1 MSHRASARF
10 AHLLHCPMHWLHFIA
25 ALATFADD
33 ARTGKLPPP
42 PRRLRA
48 SAVRTS
54 KATSTQTLAATPES
68 GDGGGPNLLVECEMR
83 RVAFDMAMR
92 HPSAQRHAAMI
103 QTSLAMTACPALD
116 FSPPPLHPTAHGSS
130 GSSGSSGTDHAA
142 GTEGGGLF
150 YLDCEHGNDANTGTL
165 EAPFKTAAAVAA
177 AARRTSP
184 TATARA
190 QIIVRSGFCWLS
202 K

>member
-116 FSPPPLHPTAHGSS
+116 FSPPPRCTQQHTVAV
-130 GSSGSSGTDHAA
+130 
-142 GTEGGGLF
+142 
-150 YLDCEHGNDANTGTL
+150 
-165 EAPFKTAAAVAA
+165 AAVAA
-177 AARRTSP
+177 VAPTTQLGRKAGVYFTSIASTVTTLTRARWKP
-184 TATARA
+184 
-190 QIIVRSGFCWLS
+190 RSRRQQQLRRRLEGPPQQRRQELRL
-202 K
+202 